1 MRLGILTYSLAG
13 GGAER
18 VVSYLASFCAEKNIG
33 LHLILMNNT
42 IEYDLPNGVNIHYI
56 EYSKANES
64 GYKKALKIPLL
75 AYKYS
80 RLVKELGITHSLSFL
95 ARPSF
100 INIIASKV
108 THYNFKIITNERAF
122 PSLQYSYPGFQSTFN
137 KKMIKVLY
145 KKSDMIISNSYESA
159 KDLTSNFEVPQE
171 KMKVIHNPIDLFKIE
186 KISPIQSF
194 FDKSNFNLI
203 TIGRFDAGKNHEML
217 IHALCKLQVTNLKLY
232 IFGVGKLEEEL
243 KHLIKSNNIEDQVIL
258 MGFDKNPYQ
267 YLKAADLFVFGSN
280 HEGFP
285 NVLLEAMACG
295 LPILTTNCQSGPS
308 EIMELKTLKNDL
320 MITDYGVLVPIKN
333 VDLMAKGIDYFINNK
348 EYIALCKKNSLNRIK
363 DFEKYKI
370 LNDYLNLITS
380 VGKSSIE

>member
-1 MRLGILTYSLAG
+1 MRLGILAYSLAG

-18 VVSYLASFCAEKNIG
+18 VISYLASFCAEKNIE

-42 IEYDLPNGVNIHYI
+42 IEYDLPNGVNIHNI

-64 GYKKALKIPLL
+64 GYKKALKIPIL

-80 RLVKELGITHSLSFL
+80 RLVKELRITHSLSFL

-100 INIIASKV
+100 INIIASKL
-108 THYNFKIITNERAF
+108 THYKFKIITNERAF

-145 KKSDMIISNSYESA
+145 KKSDMIISNSHESA
-159 KDLTSNFEVPQE
+159 KDLTSNFEVPKE
-171 KMKVIHNPIDLFKIE
+171 KMKVIHNPIDLSKIE
-186 KISPIQSF
+186 KIPPIQSF
-194 FDKSNFNLI
+194 FDKSNFNMI
-203 TIGRFDAGKNHEML
+203 TIGRLDAGKNHEML
-217 IHALCKLQVTNLKLY
+217 IHALCKLKDTNVKLY
-232 IFGVGKLEEEL
+232 IFGVGKLEKKL
-243 KHLIKSNNIEDQVIL
+243 KHLVKINNIQDQVVL
-258 MGFDKNPYQ
+258 MGFDANPYQ

-308 EIMELKTLKNDL
+308 EIMELKTPKNDL
-320 MITDYGVLVPIKN
+320 MITDYGVLVPIN
-333 VDLMAKGIDYFINNK
+333 NADLMAKGIDYFITNK
-348 EYIALCKKNSLNRIK
+348 EFIGLCKKNSLNRIK

-370 LNDYLNLITS
+370 LNDYLNLLTN
-380 VGKSSIE
+380 VGKSSIV